1 MNYVNTIIT
10 SSDANAFF
18 GGDNAPLGSFTL
30 GAVLRFIALKHHQG
44 DIETIK
50 TIKCETDQFYERT
63 TGNDYA
69 RHAKEYG
76 IELYILTAP
85 RGAQLPTINEEGWVA
100 LDTAPYPV
108 APYLSGASETRVYSN
123 AALRSTIVFVRNSS
137 SERWMDMFCSIMFR
151 ILPWYFS
158 DGISDDEKNLFKAI
172 NDKNEDMF
180 RAIIDN
186 LCAPYDFK
194 SSRFRKVLIGWN
206 DGYRTRQISLLK
218 RQCDEYHSSI
228 ERYQAEITSL
238 LNKLNQSSINLEAL
252 QAQGNSADD
261 SVYKFF
267 MSHRQIT
274 ICNTSQGNDGNVM
287 DFSVIETIEYFDA
300 DAFLRLYNNQH
311 STIGGASNDIKDI
324 FYGVF
329 AENKGVF
336 RVEGMFRLVN
346 LSSLNARRGYVSGQ
360 FNDTHLPHPHLY
372 HHACLGGN
380 EGYINSYMEQG
391 NWDMAIEQTIAA
403 VKNIN
408 FGDSTVIREFVDD
421 VRNAFNTSR
430 KCILADNGK
439 EMTLREFLAYVRENQ
454 ENEGTENG

>member
-69 RHAKEYG
+69 RRAKEYG

-108 APYLSGASETRVYSN
+108 SPYLSGASETRVYSN

-137 SERWMDMFCSIMFR
+137 SEKWMDMFCSIMFR

-238 LNKLNQSSINLEAL
+238 L
-252 QAQGNSADD
+252 
-261 SVYKFF
+261 
-267 MSHRQIT
+267 
-274 ICNTSQGNDGNVM
+274 
-287 DFSVIETIEYFDA
+287 
-300 DAFLRLYNNQH
+300 
-311 STIGGASNDIKDI
+311 I
-324 FYGVF
+324 FPI
-329 AENKGVF
+329 
-336 RVEGMFRLVN
+336 
-346 LSSLNARRGYVSGQ
+346 
-360 FNDTHLPHPHLY
+360 FN
-372 HHACLGGN
+372 
-380 EGYINSYMEQG
+380 
-391 NWDMAIEQTIAA
+391 
-403 VKNIN
+403 
-408 FGDSTVIREFVDD
+408 
-421 VRNAFNTSR
+421 
-430 KCILADNGK
+430 
-439 EMTLREFLAYVRENQ
+439 
-454 ENEGTENG
+454 